1 MKQKRQLLS
10 TAILMAFILCFLGAA
25 QAAAGVDRDKP
36 VADVMIGSS
45 GINFLPKVSYGRLV
59 VTAARPDGSMFEKTF
74 DSGSTPYLD
83 LSSIYGE
90 RPLDGSY
97 TYELRVIPLTD
108 KKVRKDH
115 AFAAGK
121 EDRTQIRE
129 TLTQT
134 GYFHVQGGM
143 IVTPASTSEDGLSGA
158 MDIVHADDVIIDG
171 SLCVGNDCYSGLA
184 FGFDTIVLMENN
196 LRIFFDDTSTIQ
208 NYPRNDWRIIAND
221 STDSG
226 GNYFAIEDAT
236 EVSNIFVLEAGAP
249 DNSIYVDS
257 YGDVGINTST
267 PYYELHIV
275 DGDSPCVRLDQDGS
289 YGWTPQK
296 WDLCGNESNFFIRD
310 ATHASKLPFRIEPD
324 APTDS
329 IFVKSNGYVGIGTG
343 APSYPLE
350 LETTGT
356 GAEFLCDRTDGATG
370 VISAGLSYVFIGA
383 KSNHDFRLIAND
395 SVKMTVETSG
405 DVGIGLTN
413 PTYKLHISG
422 GAYCDGAAWVPGS
435 SREYK
440 ENITNLTL
448 DEAIN
453 ALDGLNPVKFN
464 YKTNKDED
472 YMGFIAEDVPEI
484 VATKERK
491 GVNTM
496 DVVAVLTKVV
506 QEQQKLIRELQ
517 KNNTEFKKKI
527 AELEKK

>member
-1 MKQKRQLLS
+1 MKQNMLL
-10 TAILMAFILCFLGAA
+10 TTILVVFIVCFCMP
-25 QAAAGVDRDKP
+25 GVSASVQKDRP

-45 GINFLPKVSYGRLV
+45 GITWTPKVSYAKLV
-59 VTAARPDGSMFEKTF
+59 LTVARPDGSLAQKTF
-74 DSGSTPYLD
+74 DSGSTPYID

-90 RPLDGSY
+90 NFTNGSY
-97 TYELRVIPLTD
+97 TYELRVIPVTGNR
-108 KKVRKDH
+108 VRQQVGEVKGAKGKDLPH
-115 AFAAGK
+115 
-121 EDRTQIRE
+121 E

-134 GYFHVQGGM
+134 GYFQVKDGM

-158 MDIVHADDVIIDG
+158 MDIVHADDVVIDG

-208 NYPRNDWRIIAND
+208 NYPRNDWRIICND
-221 STDSG
+221 STDG
-226 GNYFAIEDAT
+226 GGRYFAIEDAT
-236 EVSNIFVLEAGAP
+236 EVSNIMVLEAGAP
-249 DNSIYVDS
+249 DNSLYVDS
-257 YGDVGINTST
+257 SGDVGINTST

-329 IFVKSNGYVGIGTG
+329 IFVKSNGYIGFGTG
-343 APSYPLE
+343 SPAYAME
-350 LETTGT
+350 LETTGVA
-356 GAEFLCDRTDGATG
+356 AEFLCNRTDGATG
-370 VISAGLSYVFIGA
+370 VISAGGSYVFIGA
-383 KSNHDFRLIAND
+383 KSNNDFRLIAND
-395 SVKMTVETSG
+395 SVKMTVETTG

-413 PTYKLHISG
+413 PTYKLHITG
-422 GAYCDGAAWVPGS
+422 GAYCDGGAWMPGS

-440 ENITNLTL
+440 ENIKDLTV
-448 DEAIN
+448 DEAMET
-453 ALDGLNPVKFN
+453 LEGLKPVKFN

-472 YMGFIAEDVPEI
+472 YIGFIAEDVPEL

-491 GVNTM
+491 SVSPM
-496 DVVAVLTKVV
+496 DVVSILTKVV
-506 QEQQKLIRELQ
+506 QEQQEFIREQQ
-517 KNNTEFKKKI
+517 KINAELKKRI